1 MASRGG
7 KQGDLAL
14 VVGASA
20 ELQWAMTCWCT
31 KVRCWEGDI
40 DVVVI
45 AEKKGPTLEEGGG
58 LASEG
63 GRRCH
68 GLGTL
73 AKVGW

>member
-1 MASRGG
+1 M
-7 KQGDLAL
+7 
-14 VVGASA
+14 
-20 ELQWAMTCWCT
+20 AMTCRCT

-63 GRRCH
+63 GRRCR